1 MAHGDPLLNPMI
13 TLCCHQDD
21 IMSFQPAVNEK
32 DILYICVCVCVTDVL
47 FFIMQLT
54 IFSVCHTEVNKNI
67 RIPFSKQHEK
77 SICPLPDFFFCGIFV
92 TLTCFRSEKKSNIRQ
107 RYQSCDWLVTCTGCV
122 LPYDIWD
129 ILQSS
134 LTLIR
139 ISWRERMH
147 GWTKIPRINAKCT
160 KVLRDKSYSNLPG
173 PM

>member
-1 MAHGDPLLNPMI
+1 
-13 TLCCHQDD
+13 
-21 IMSFQPAVNEK
+21 
-32 DILYICVCVCVTDVL
+32 
-47 FFIMQLT
+47 MQLT

-92 TLTCFRSEKKSNIRQ
+92 TLTCFRSEKKVILDKNI
-107 RYQSCDWLVTCTGCV
+107 SPATDWCTGCV

-139 ISWRERMH
+139 IS
-147 GWTKIPRINAKCT
+147 
-160 KVLRDKSYSNLPG
+160 
-173 PM
+173 